1 MISRQK
7 HRGDLNPQP
16 LTKTECD
23 LQSDQF
29 LVSGLRLQDHERRW
43 FDRNFD
49 FLRTF
54 SLLIFLQPTSSD
66 FTVFV
71 KSRGSAPIVGRL
83 AKTGLRLRRW
93 SCGRGRRSGWGRG
106 AGGGEPRARIRR
118 RGRERQKPRKRTGPR
133 PE

>member
-1 MISRQK
+1 A
-7 HRGDLNPQP
+7 GDFTPKKRRWRFESAAAYQ
-16 LTKTECD
+16 TECD

-54 SLLIFLQPTSSD
+54 RLLIFLRPTSSD

-93 SCGRGRRSGWGRG
+93 SCGRGWRSGWGRG
-106 AGGGEPRARIRR
+106 AGGGHTRGDNQRR
-118 RGRERQKPRKRTGPR
+118 
-133 PE
+133 